1 MEAVVEPIAPL
12 PRTNSGASFRGEVQ
26 LEAAAEVFKALADE
40 TRLKILSF
48 LAQHDVDQCCGP
60 QDGICACNLES
71 VTGLSQPTVSHHM
84 KCLISAKLVIG
95 EKRGKWIYYRID
107 PRGLA
112 LVRAFLPRI
121 GG

>member
-12 PRTNSGASFRGEVQ
+12 PMTNSGASFRDEVQ
-26 LEAAAEVFKALADE
+26 LEAAAWVFKALADE
-40 TRLKILSF
+40 ARLKILAF
-48 LAQHDVDQCCGP
+48 LAKQDIGQCCGP
-60 QDGICACNLES
+60 QDGICACDLES

-84 KCLISAKLVIG
+84 KCLISANLVIG
-95 EKRGKWIYYRID
+95 EKRGKWMYYRID
-107 PRGLA
+107 PRGFA